1 MFILKESVRYRLIV
15 PFTLEGEPMAPADA
29 MAGLHTEVFQSLKI
43 PCVQDRGYMF
53 LEIGEKSVLEAK
65 YKTLVAKGALPK
77 NVKGYFDV
85 CSEDF
90 YDCHADLAPASPK
103 QSEIEEELFDSYSSF
118 GDEYENYDFELLE
131 QVAFTKAMAKNWMI
145 AGWKIEVEGKDDPF
159 SKYIKLV
166 ALSEEKFST
175 PSIDLNWFFNKVK
188 PNFTPRQIQEFM
200 YKTYPKAY
208 AYSEMYLSTK
218 DYM

>member
-1 MFILKESVRYRLIV
+1 
-15 PFTLEGEPMAPADA
+15 
-29 MAGLHTEVFQSLKI
+29 
-43 PCVQDRGYMF
+43 
-53 LEIGEKSVLEAK
+53 
-65 YKTLVAKGALPK
+65 
-77 NVKGYFDV
+77 
-85 CSEDF
+85 
-90 YDCHADLAPASPK
+90 
-103 QSEIEEELFDSYSSF
+103 
-118 GDEYENYDFELLE
+118 
-131 QVAFTKAMAKNWMI
+131 MAKNWMT